1 MSGMLVERALG
12 DNRFQRPEPI
22 MKSGAYYLALGIG
35 LLSEMSSQQQPRPT
49 LVAQVTGSV
58 PPSGILKTP
67 PPAPVAV
74 PPSGVLATVE
84 HSHVPTLP
92 FKTAQKLQTTKKTV
106 PARTRRHDV
115 HWRSATRRKTGTPSG
130 DQSVAATPLVVK
142 TAPEQAR
149 HDGIGHELFL
159 APLGKGKE

>member
-1 MSGMLVERALG
+1 MLVEQAPR

-35 LLSEMSSQQQPRPT
+35 LLSEMSSQQRPAVT

-58 PPSGILKTP
+58 PQSGVLKTT

-92 FKTAQKLQTTKKTV
+92 FKTVQGLQTTKKAA

-115 HWRSATRRKTGTPSG
+115 HWTRRKTTTPRV
-130 DQSVAATPLVVK
+130 DQSVSATPLVVK
-142 TAPEQAR
+142 TAPDQAPR
-149 HDGIGHELFL
+149 DGVAYELLL